1 MQIDKKLLRRLFLL
15 AAGCLVFAWIL
26 LDTEQASSAAKSL
39 WNLISPFVAGAVIA
53 FVFNVPMRAIERQL
67 DGIHKQGL
75 RRVLSIVLT
84 IAALAL
90 VIMFVVEM
98 LAPQIQVTVAALTE
112 RIPTFIEQTSAKL
125 MQLMDDNPDM
135 KAWIMDIANLESLEW
150 TKILKD
156 SMGFLGN
163 QMSTVMGSA
172 VNVIGSVTSG
182 IVNLVVSIAF
192 AIYCLARKEILA
204 RQGRRILYSLIPEK
218 AGDEIIRILR
228 LTNST
233 FSNFISGQCLEAC
246 ILGGLFAVTMAIF
259 RMPYIPLVSVII
271 AVTALVPVVG
281 AFVGCVLGA
290 FFILVDN
297 PLQALTFVAM
307 FLILQQLEN
316 NLIYPRVVGTSI
328 GLPGMWV
335 LVAVTIGGELMGVF
349 GMLLM
354 IPLASVLYTLAREF
368 TDKRLAQRNIPEEK
382 LQDHPPELQSR
393 FKQNRERK
401 KRRRL
406 QKMKEQFLKNQ
417 KKKEDKD
424 SRILFYLFDNPDFQN
439 AVDLL
444 QMLYNIRRGV
454 TVKIQHGVGVFTP
467 ALVHQTVNVDVFACN
482 GGGEPTQRV
491 GNVPV
496 QQGDAPL
503 GAADAHVAVG
513 IVDGISDVAVF

>member
-26 LDTEQASSAAKSL
+26 LDTPQASNAAKSV

-67 DGIHKQGL
+67 DGIHKEGL

-135 KAWIMDIANLESLEW
+135 KAWIMDIANL
-150 TKILKD
+150 
-156 SMGFLGN
+156 
-163 QMSTVMGSA
+163 VMGSA

-218 AGDEIIRILR
+218 AGDEIIRIMR

-368 TDKRLAQRNIPEEK
+368 TYKRLSQRNIPEEK

-417 KKKEDKD
+417 KEKED
-424 SRILFYLFDNPDFQN
+424 Q
-439 AVDLL
+439 
-444 QMLYNIRRGV
+444 
-454 TVKIQHGVGVFTP
+454 
-467 ALVHQTVNVDVFACN
+467 
-482 GGGEPTQRV
+482 
-491 GNVPV
+491 
-496 QQGDAPL
+496 
-503 GAADAHVAVG
+503 
-513 IVDGISDVAVF
+513 